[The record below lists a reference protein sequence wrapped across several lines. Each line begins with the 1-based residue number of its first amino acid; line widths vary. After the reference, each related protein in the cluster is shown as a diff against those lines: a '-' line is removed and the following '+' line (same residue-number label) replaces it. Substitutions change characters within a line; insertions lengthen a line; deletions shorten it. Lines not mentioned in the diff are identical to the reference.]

1 METPAESSEGSDEL
15 MPYFKV
21 IKYNEG
27 EGQQARESISH
38 DQFLQPKPGFIEKL
52 ERQKQKYTLHMSV
65 QRNPEDD
72 ESGEASGV
80 ERPSNIE

>member
-1 METPAESSEGSDEL
+1 MEEKMETPAESSEGSDEL

-38 DQFLQPKPGFIEKL
+38 DQFL
-52 ERQKQKYTLHMSV
+52 
-65 QRNPEDD
+65 
-72 ESGEASGV
+72 
-80 ERPSNIE
+80 